1 MRASLGHPPHPV
13 RLPPGGEERQRQEL
27 GQAQG
32 QGPEIRREVQ
42 LLHKERRRCHE
53 VRTSIFYRK

>member
-32 QGPEIRREVQ
+32 QDPALRGEVQ
-42 LLHKERRRCHE
+42 LLHQEGQRHHK
-53 VRTSIFYRK
+53 VSQTFGLN